1 MCILIMYSAHK
12 NDILNA
18 LNTFDDFIEDN
29 KFTTKKLTW
38 ISANVISC
46 EINISMA
53 TGRST
58 SHVSEC

>member
-1 MCILIMYSAHK
+1 MCIFIMYSAHK

-18 LNTFDDFIEDN
+18 SNTFNYFTKDN
-29 KFTTKKLTW
+29 KYITKKLTW
-38 ISANVISC
+38 ISANVIFC